1 MSAVGYSR
9 ISTASQVDHLQTDAL
24 ERAGCVRIFHEVAS
38 GIKSNRPQL
47 EAALDFCRPGDVLTV
62 FKLDRVSR
70 NTAHL
75 LGLAEDLEKR
85 QIGLASLTEQLD
97 TTTPGGRLLFTVLAA
112 LAQLERDVLVERT
125 LAGLAAARARGR
137 VGGRRPTVTPVKL
150 AAAQAM
156 LREERHT
163 LAQVAE
169 AVGVS
174 RTALYRALRP
184 AQDAGVIAAEM
195 ANV

>member
-9 ISTASQVDHLQTDAL
+9 TSTAHQVDHLQADAL
-24 ERAGCVRIFHEVAS
+24 ERAGCVRVFHEVAS
-38 GIKSNRPQL
+38 GTKSDRPQL
-47 EAALDFCRPGDVLTV
+47 QAALDFCRPGDVLTV
-62 FKLDRVSR
+62 YKLDRVSR

-85 QIGLASLTEQLD
+85 QVGLASLTEQLD
-97 TTTPGGRLLFTVLAA
+97 TTSPGGRMFFTVLAA

-137 VGGRRPTVTPVKL
+137 VGGRRPSVTPVKL
-150 AAAQAM
+150 EAAQAM
-156 LREERHT
+156 LREDRHT
-163 LAQVAE
+163 LTQVAE

-184 AQDAGVIAAEM
+184 TQDAAA
-195 ANV
+195 